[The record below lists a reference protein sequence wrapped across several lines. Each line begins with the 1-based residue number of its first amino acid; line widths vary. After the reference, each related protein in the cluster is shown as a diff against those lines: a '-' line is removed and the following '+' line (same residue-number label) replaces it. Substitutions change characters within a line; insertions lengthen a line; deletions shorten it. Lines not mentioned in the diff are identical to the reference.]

1 MYYQIFING
10 ISLGTF
16 GHPNVQNMHLS
27 VMVTAEQSEI
37 FANAVCLEG
46 EDRYMID
53 WLQYPVSADDIVEFK
68 QVSEGQ
74 VPEPRKKYKMR
85 ALAPDA

>member
-10 ISLGTF
+10 TSLGTF
-16 GHPNVQNMHLS
+16 GHPNVLNMHLS

-53 WLQYPVSADDIVEFK
+53 WLQYPVDADDVVEFRK
-68 QVSEGQ
+68 VLGGH

-85 ALAPDA
+85 ASAQDA

>member
-10 ISLGTF
+10 ISLGIF

-27 VMVTAEQSEI
+27 VMVTAEQTEI

-53 WLQYPVSADDIVEFK
+53 WLQYPVAADDVVEFK
-68 QVSEGQ
+68 KVLEGM

-85 ALAPDA
+85 ASAPDA